1 MMKGEGIVVERTL
14 KRFLCVSLERW
25 AGPLVGA
32 TVLPYRGVLDA
43 LRDGKYSEAD
53 RASRLPAD
61 PSSHRSSCPPRSAI
75 ATPPQRTRFMGAQRL
90 TDEYRR
96 RLTCGLQAMSA

>member
-25 AGPLVGA
+25 ARPLVGA

-43 LRDGKYSEAD
+43 LRDGKYSEAE
-53 RASRLPAD
+53 RASRFPAD
-61 PSSHRSSCPPRSAI
+61 PSSHRSSCPLMSAI
-75 ATPPQRTRFMGAQRL
+75 ATSPQRTKFVWAQRL
-90 TDEYRR
+90 TYEYRR
-96 RLTCGLQAMSA
+96 RLTRGRQAMSA